1 MGIRERADAE
11 REREGSGEARPAKG
25 GGGGEGAATRGK
37 RGDAR
42 AAPSPRLGCG
52 RETLTTS
59 GVCGEEMRPPQ
70 ERAANEN
77 RMAVRDPRRNA
88 GKGYS
93 CVHGKVIIISAEVK
107 HSGGSVFHLLRLGAC
122 AGGERVGGLVR
133 RAWWVTFSEGRQDR
147 EALGGEAEPWGGPRS
162 ARPPLPLCACSLFLQ
177 DSGASSLWGLS
188 EAASPL
194 QGPGQKQGRRKER
207 LEAPER
213 QAGHGELRQSYR
225 KARASGFWT
234 VLYP

>member
-37 RGDAR
+37 RRDAR

-147 EALGGEAEPWGGPRS
+147 EALGGEAEPWGGRALGRPSERTASAPALRMLALPPGLGGQLSLGAVRGCLPS
-162 ARPPLPLCACSLFLQ
+162 ARPWA
-177 DSGASSLWGLS
+177 
-188 EAASPL
+188 EA
-194 QGPGQKQGRRKER
+194 G
-207 LEAPER
+207 EAE
-213 QAGHGELRQSYR
+213 GE
-225 KARASGFWT
+225 A
-234 VLYP
+234 